1 MSINWNDFLRNAA
14 EFIGVALLAAVSFSL
29 KRWKDTWTERK
40 ARKFDLSINRN
51 AKVQALLSELR
62 PVMDADRVEL
72 FQLHNGEYFLSGESQ
87 LKTSLTHF
95 YVRTGIAMP
104 LFEQNQNVPTS
115 HFSNLF
121 KCMRDHGAC
130 HVPHQTHE
138 EMDAA
143 FRRMLNIAGA
153 RMAFIV
159 PVMKKKDV
167 WIGFLVISRLTDDE
181 TLQDHQKAQ
190 AIDYAQQIADQLS
203 LP

>member
-1 MSINWNDFLRNAA
+1 MQWDSFLRNAA
-14 EFIGVALLAAVSFSL
+14 EFVGMILLAAVTLSL
-29 KRWKDTWTERK
+29 KRLKDNFQERK

-62 PVMDADRVEL
+62 PIMDADRIEL

-121 KCMRDHGAC
+121 KYLKDQGFC
-130 HVPHQTHE
+130 HFPQDVTS
-138 EMDAA
+138 DAA
-143 FRRMLNIAGA
+143 FRRMLNVAGA
-153 RMAFIV
+153 RTAFIV

-167 WIGFLVISRLTDDE
+167 WIGFLVMSWIVEDSLIDE
-181 TLQDHQKAQ
+181 DKKNQ
-190 AIDYAQQIADQLS
+190 AYDYAQQIADQLS
-203 LP
+203 IP